1 MGRWGSGASAI
12 SRGDRPRLYVF
23 SGAMRGTPAADV
35 PLFLCP
41 ICGWTTTASL
51 AQAVRAHELGVPDCA
66 GVVDQVAYAGKRM
79 SRSASGVTKGDLG
92 PASSVAPATD
102 P

>member
-1 MGRWGSGASAI
+1 
-12 SRGDRPRLYVF
+12 
-23 SGAMRGTPAADV
+23 MRGTPAPGV

-51 AQAVRAHELGVPDCA
+51 AQAVRAHELGVPDCE
-66 GVVDQVAYAGKRM
+66 GVLEQVAYAGKRVSGQLPAGERDRAHAP
-79 SRSASGVTKGDLG
+79 SRSGATKAS
-92 PASSVAPATD
+92 D